1 MAEGTRSDINIGL
14 SVAEK
19 NDLEKLIGEFSAGQ
33 NKGSV
38 GNSVEEIQ
46 KQLAAMKK
54 LLARHGEML
63 MKFDSRMKAFYEI
76 IRLTHEKSEIMNDR
90 INTVIETIK
99 ESKSG

>member
-1 MAEGTRSDINIGL
+1 MTDKIRSDINIGL
-14 SVAEK
+14 SSAEK

-33 NKGSV
+33 NRISSE
-38 GNSVEEIQ
+38 NSVEEIQ

-76 IRLTHEKSEIMNDR
+76 ICLTHEKSEIMNER

-99 ESKSG
+99 V

>member
-1 MAEGTRSDINIGL
+1 MTDVIRPDINIGL
-14 SVAEK
+14 SPAEK
-19 NDLEKLIGEFSAGQ
+19 NDLEKLIKEFSAGQ
-33 NKGSV
+33 NRDTSI
-38 GNSVEEIQ
+38 SPVEEIQ

-76 IRLTHEKSEIMNDR
+76 IRLTHEKTEIMNSR

-99 ESKSG
+99 E